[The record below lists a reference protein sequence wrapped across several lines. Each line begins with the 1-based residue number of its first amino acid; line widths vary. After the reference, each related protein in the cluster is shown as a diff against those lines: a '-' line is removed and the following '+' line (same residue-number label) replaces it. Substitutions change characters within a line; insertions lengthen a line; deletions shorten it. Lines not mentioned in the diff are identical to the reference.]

1 MIIAFSFLNLI
12 NSGYKA
18 AIEHYNSL
26 TTKDWL
32 HFDVMDGKF
41 VSNTTFNYELVK
53 EINTYNKL
61 YADVHLM
68 CDNPIDDIKHYAEA
82 GAKSIT
88 FHYEAVKKEEI
99 MLLVNEVRTYD
110 MKVGIS
116 IKPNTNVEVLEEF
129 LPYLD
134 NILIMSVEPGKGGQ
148 KFLDSSIDKIKYLRE
163 RQDKYHYLISVDGGI
178 NNETAKLVKEAGADV
193 IIVGTYLANS
203 LKEKTMDDLR

>member
-68 CDNPIDDIKHYAEA
+68 CENPIDDIKHYAEA

-88 FHYEAVKKEEI
+88 Y
-99 MLLVNEVRTYD
+99 
-110 MKVGIS
+110 
-116 IKPNTNVEVLEEF
+116 
-129 LPYLD
+129 
-134 NILIMSVEPGKGGQ
+134 
-148 KFLDSSIDKIKYLRE
+148 KFLFYFLKILFFEKKLLTGNCYRGMLPLFE
-163 RQDKYHYLISVDGGI
+163 KIRQRKIL
-178 NNETAKLVKEAGADV
+178 
-193 IIVGTYLANS
+193 
-203 LKEKTMDDLR
+203 